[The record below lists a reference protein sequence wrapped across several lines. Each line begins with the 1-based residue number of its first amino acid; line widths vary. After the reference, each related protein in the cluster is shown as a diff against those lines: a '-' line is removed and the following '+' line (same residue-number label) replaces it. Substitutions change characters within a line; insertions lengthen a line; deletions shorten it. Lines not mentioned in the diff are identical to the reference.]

1 MFHSL
6 VLQFLELPLVSAIE
20 DDPDSSWD
28 ENASDESRERSAA
41 LDDDLSDLDD
51 IEDEEAPEGDDVDGE

>member
-1 MFHSL
+1 M
-6 VLQFLELPLVSAIE
+6 SAIE